1 VTLRVL
7 IADDHPMFREGLAAM
22 LEAQTDMTV
31 VACVGTGHAAQE
43 AAQVCLPDI
52 AVLDLRMPDG
62 DGVST
67 AAAIRR
73 TNPSTRIL
81 VLTSF
86 DATDDVTAAL
96 TAGAHG
102 YLTKSSAP
110 DEIAQAVRAVAT
122 GTAVLA
128 NDVLAGLARTASNSA
143 RRVFPE
149 LTDRETSVLTAL
161 AAGLSTDA
169 AASRLGLTPKTIR
182 NHVAAITA
190 KLGVRDRA
198 AAVLE
203 ARRRGSPHP
212 EEGREPP
219 RNHG

>member
-7 IADDHPMFREGLAAM
+7 VADDHPMFREGLAAM

-31 VACVGTGHAAQE
+31 VACVGTGHEAQE
-43 AAQVCLPDI
+43 AARTLQPDI

-67 AAAIRR
+67 SAAIRR

-86 DATDDVTAAL
+86 DATDDVAAAL

-110 DEIAQAVRAVAT
+110 DEIAQAVRAVAS

-128 NDVLAGLARTASNSA
+128 DDVLAGLARTASTST

-161 AAGLSTDA
+161 AAGLSTEA
-169 AASRLGLTPKTIR
+169 AAHRLGLTPKTIR

-190 KLGVRDRA
+190 KLGVRDRT

-203 ARRRGSPHP
+203 ARRRGSIYPD
-212 EEGREPP
+212 EGREPP
-219 RNHG
+219 PIGS